1 MQPDEPTRPSCH
13 RPLSR
18 PAHSH
23 HLRPLVRSLLIA
35 LLLGAAMAGA
45 AVTQANAS
53 PTTEERRQVAEQVA
67 TSVCR
72 TMPVIPKL
80 PSTLNAKKLC
90 QSVIVEDVDPD
101 GNNIGIR
108 AACEQAIPAFALPA
122 VRFCTAAM
130 DKLLDPARKLFL
142 DKVVPAAQK
151 LACITSAPATFGCL
165 AQQVH
170 VWLQESIVGLWQGLL
185 TVLTSKTQVVSLLDG
200 WHNHGI
206 VSVYSDV
213 GSVGATLLL
222 GVVLSSLIVSVIR
235 MDFRRLGSTIFGVI
249 TWGLFWS
256 GGAAI
261 AVLLMKASDE
271 VSKWL
276 AGRPDASGT
285 TDLDRAGH
293 QFLTW
298 VEYVTSAAP
307 TTAADLR
314 PNYAVGSF
322 AAILICVLLI
332 IAIVATLVALLMRN
346 VSLLMII
353 IALPLT
359 LAGSAGPRL
368 TREWFQA
375 AVRMFIAMLLAKP
388 LIVIAVRVGSVMVS
402 VPSKGQTQA
411 SFSDAL
417 LGVAIILLAALLPGA
432 IYRFSGGLMS
442 SSAAGAAPRAS
453 GGMSAQ
459 ASQSMVS
466 SADMLR
472 MIMDRNAPTPALA
485 GSSSSRAA
493 LGRTGPAAAGGAA
506 QARAAGAAGPIG
518 VAAMGA
524 VLTITAAESG
534 GRWLSGHA
542 ATGGGV
548 FGDVEAPHVPG
559 PPISRLPYRSGQTL
573 TGSGDQHGDEQSTSK
588 GDSNTRQPSG
598 SNVTIIQQQP
608 PETQLPAINGG
619 TDAGPDSHLIIP
631 GTVLPDAEPTKGP
644 QALPPAPAHD
654 DHGAD
659 DHE

>member
-1 MQPDEPTRPSCH
+1 MIT
-13 RPLSR
+13 
-18 PAHSH
+18 
-23 HLRPLVRSLLIA
+23 
-35 LLLGAAMAGA
+35 LLLGAALTGT
-45 AVTQANAS
+45 AVTQASAS
-53 PTTEERRQVAEQVA
+53 PTTQQRRQVAEQVA

-72 TMPVIPKL
+72 TVPVIPKL
-80 PSTLNAKKLC
+80 PATVNVKKVC

-142 DKVVPAAQK
+142 DRVVPAAQK
-151 LACITSAPATFGCL
+151 LACITSAPATFDCL

-170 VWLQESIVGLWQGLL
+170 VWLQQSVVGLWQGLL
-185 TVLTSKTQVVSLLDG
+185 TVLTSKTQVIGLLDG
-200 WHNHGI
+200 WRNHGI

-213 GSVGATLLL
+213 GSVGAMLLL
-222 GVVLSSLIVSVIR
+222 GVVLISLIISVIR
-235 MDFRRLGSTIFGVI
+235 MDFRRLGGTIFGVI

-271 VSKWL
+271 ISKWL

-285 TDLDRAGH
+285 TDLDRAGR

-298 VEYVTSAAP
+298 VEYVSNAAP
-307 TTAADLR
+307 TTTVGIR
-314 PNYAVGSF
+314 PNYEVGSF

-346 VSLLMII
+346 IALLMII
-353 IALPLT
+353 VALPLT
-359 LAGSAGPRL
+359 LAGAAGPRL
-368 TREWFQA
+368 TREWFHA
-375 AVRMFIAMLLAKP
+375 ALRMFIAMLLAKP

-402 VPSKGQTQA
+402 VPSKGQAQA

-417 LGVAIILLAALLPGA
+417 LGVAIILLAALLPGV

-442 SSAAGAAPRAS
+442 SSAAGAAPHAS
-453 GGMSAQ
+453 GGVSAQ

-466 SADMLR
+466 SGDMLR
-472 MIMDRNAPTPALA
+472 MIMDRNAPTPVLA
-485 GSSSSRAA
+485 GSSGSRAA
-493 LGRTGPAAAGGAA
+493 LGRTGPVSAGGAA
-506 QARAAGAAGPIG
+506 QTRAAGAAGPIG

-524 VLTITAAESG
+524 VLAISAAESG
-534 GRWLSGHA
+534 GRWLAGHA

-559 PPISRLPYRSGQTL
+559 PPVSRLPYRNGQTS
-573 TGSGDQHGDEQSTSK
+573 TGGGDQQGEQQSASK
-588 GDSNTRQPSG
+588 SGSNTREPS
-598 SNVTIIQQQP
+598 SSKVTIVQQTP
-608 PETQLPAINGG
+608 PETHRPAIDGG
-619 TDAGPDSHLIIP
+619 ADVSPDSHLIIP
-631 GTVLPDAEPTKGP
+631 GTVLPDAEPPEGP
-644 QALPPAPAHD
+644 HALPPAPADDDHGPN

>member
-1 MQPDEPTRPSCH
+1 
-13 RPLSR
+13 
-18 PAHSH
+18 
-23 HLRPLVRSLLIA
+23 VIA
-35 LLLGAAMAGA
+35 LLLGAALAGA
-45 AVTQANAS
+45 AVAQANAS
-53 PTTEERRQVAEQVA
+53 PTTAERRQVAEQVA

-80 PSTLNAKKLC
+80 PSTLDAKRLC

-151 LACITSAPATFGCL
+151 LACITSAPATFDCL

-170 VWLQESIVGLWQGLL
+170 VWLQQSIIGLWQGLL
-185 TVLTSKTQVVSLLDG
+185 TVLTSKTQVISLLDG

-222 GVVLSSLIVSVIR
+222 GVVLISLTIALIR
-235 MDFRRLGSTIFGVI
+235 MDLRRLGSTIFGVI

-285 TDLDRAGH
+285 TDLDRAGR

-298 VEYVTSAAP
+298 VEYVSDAAP
-307 TTAADLR
+307 TTSVDLR

-346 VSLLMII
+346 IALLMII
-353 IALPLT
+353 MALPLT

-375 AVRMFIAMLLAKP
+375 TVRMFIAMLLAKP

-402 VPSKGQTQA
+402 VPSKGEAQA

-417 LGVAIILLAALLPGA
+417 LGVAIILLAALLPGV
-432 IYRFSGGLMS
+432 IYRFSGGLMN

-472 MIMDRNAPTPALA
+472 MIMDRNAPTPAVA
-485 GSSSSRAA
+485 GPSSSRAA
-493 LGRTGPAAAGGAA
+493 LGRTGPASVGGAA
-506 QARAAGAAGPIG
+506 QTRAAGAAGPIG

-524 VLTITAAESG
+524 VLAISAAESG
-534 GRWLSGHA
+534 GRWLAGHA

-559 PPISRLPYRSGQTL
+559 PPVSRLPYRSSQTPA
-573 TGSGDQHGDEQSTSK
+573 GGPDQNGDKQSASK
-588 GDSNTRQPSG
+588 DGSNTREPSG
-598 SNVTIIQQQP
+598 SKVTIVQQHP
-608 PETQLPAINGG
+608 PETQQPAINGG

-631 GTVLPDAEPTKGP
+631 GTVLPDAEPPEGP
-644 QALPPAPAHD
+644 HALPPAPADD